1 MMSEL
6 SKGGLDIDLHSELH
20 ADALDTTIHV
30 NVNGCV
36 IDAELL
42 AMEANKAMDILL
54 NQPAEDTDAKTPSK

>member
-1 MMSEL
+1 MMSEPI
-6 SKGGLDIDLHSELH
+6 KTGLNIDLHYELH

-54 NQPAEDTDAKTPSK
+54 KQSAEDTKE